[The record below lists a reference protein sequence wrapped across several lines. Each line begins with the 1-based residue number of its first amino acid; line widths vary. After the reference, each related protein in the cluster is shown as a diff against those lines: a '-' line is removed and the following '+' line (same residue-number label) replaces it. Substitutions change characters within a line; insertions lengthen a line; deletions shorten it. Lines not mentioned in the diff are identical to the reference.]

1 MIIAAHKNGNNCDF
15 YYRGKGKVKKRRK
28 LDFCNEAMNSLTT
41 TEIWTRFAAAAA
53 LTTIVC
59 NVVAY
64 ILLKTTGVPSTYPPL
79 LPLQVT
85 SGTVGGA
92 LLVTLGY
99 WFLTALIRDQKTLN
113 LIFVSAGVIL
123 LTASFHLPYRLSY
136 TTSPRFAGVTVA
148 AQIGQGFL
156 HALVVCLSILCFL
169 LRR

>member
-1 MIIAAHKNGNNCDF
+1 MDSI
-15 YYRGKGKVKKRRK
+15 
-28 LDFCNEAMNSLTT
+28 TT
-41 TEIWTRFAAAAA
+41 PEIWTRFIAAAA
-53 LTTIVC
+53 LTTFVC
-59 NVVAY
+59 NIVAY
-64 ILLKTTGVPSTYPPL
+64 VLLNTTGVPSTYPPL

-99 WFLTALIRDQKTLN
+99 WFLTAFIRDQKTLN
-113 LIFVSAGVIL
+113 IVFITAGVIL
-123 LTASFHLPYRLSY
+123 LIASFHLPYRLSY

-156 HALVVCLSILCFL
+156 HTLVVGLSILCFL